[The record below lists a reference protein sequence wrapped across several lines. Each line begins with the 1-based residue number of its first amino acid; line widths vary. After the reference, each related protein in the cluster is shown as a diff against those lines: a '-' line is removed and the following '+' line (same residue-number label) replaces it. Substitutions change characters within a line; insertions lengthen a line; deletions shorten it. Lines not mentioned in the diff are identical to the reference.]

1 MAIGIIL
8 GIVFAALAVGAFI
21 WCGDAAYNSNG
32 VLAGITGVVGVL
44 LVIAFILVP
53 FSFHTVETGEVA
65 VVKTL
70 GEAKTVR
77 TAGTH
82 FDFWV
87 TNSYVRYDTKVQ
99 NVDIVT
105 SAYSSDA
112 QTMDVAM
119 TLQYQ
124 IIEGNVLD
132 IVKEYGTL
140 DVLQNRI
147 QSIAIEKTKSVL
159 SSYKAMDIIKDRAS
173 MSPIVEQEIKSAI
186 GDKYFVNVSTIVL
199 TNIDFSDAFEKAV
212 EDKMIAEQN
221 KIKAE
226 YDNEAKINAA
236 EADKQATI
244 KAQEAQAEANKIAAQ
259 SKIEIAESNAK
270 ALLTEANAQA
280 EALNIQT
287 LQVARMLGLT
297 EFVTKTDSNG
307 QRVQATDKDNKLLYL
322 DENGNYTTDATY
334 IDKEGNTHNNL
345 PVYVM
350 IEQIKENLDVSEAQK
365 IKDYIEYIKYLE
377 SWDGKLPDTLV
388 GDGVQVIL
396 PTN

>member
-8 GIVFAALAVGAFI
+8 GIVFAVLAIGAFV
-21 WCGDAAYNSNG
+21 WCGNAAYNSNG
-32 VLAGITGVVGVL
+32 VLARITGVVGVL

-53 FSFHTVETGEVA
+53 FSFHTVDTGEVA

-70 GEAKTVR
+70 GEAKDVR

-82 FDFWV
+82 FDFWI
-87 TNSYVRYDTKVQ
+87 TKTYVKYNTKVQ

-140 DVLQNRI
+140 DVLQSRI

-159 SSYKAMDIIKDRAS
+159 SSYKAMDIIADRAT
-173 MSPIVEQEIKSAI
+173 MSPLVESAIKDAI
-186 GDKYFVNVSTIVL
+186 GDKYFVSVSAIVL

-226 YDNEAKINAA
+226 YDNEAKVNAA

-270 ALLTEANAQA
+270 ALITEANAQA
-280 EALNIQT
+280 EALHIQT
-287 LQVARMLGLT
+287 VQVAKMLGFT
-297 EFVTKTDSNG
+297 VVVE
-307 QRVQATDKDNKLLYL
+307 
-322 DENGNYTTDATY
+322 
-334 IDKEGNTHNNL
+334 
-345 PVYVM
+345 
-350 IEQIKENLDVSEAQK
+350 
-365 IKDYIEYIKYLE
+365 IKDAEGKVTGTEEVIKPDLTVEEAKMIKSCIEYIKYLE

-388 GDGVQVIL
+388 GDGVDVIL

>member
-1 MAIGIIL
+1 MAIGIIS
-8 GIVFAALAVGAFI
+8 GIIFA
-21 WCGDAAYNSNG
+21 
-32 VLAGITGVVGVL
+32 VLAIVAGVTAGVCFNGGKKVGGTLGVVACIIL
-44 LVIAFILVP
+44 IFAFILVP
-53 FSFHTVETGEVA
+53 FSFRTVNTGEIA
-65 VVKTL
+65 AVKTL
-70 GEAKTVR
+70 GEAKDVR

-82 FDFWV
+82 FDLWIAK
-87 TNSYVRYDTKVQ
+87 SYVVYDVKVQ

-105 SAYSSDA
+105 SAYSADA

-140 DVLQNRI
+140 DILQNRI

-159 SSYKAMDIIKDRAS
+159 SSHKAMDIIKDRAS
-173 MSPIVEQEIKSAI
+173 MSPIVEQDIKAAI
-186 GDKYFVNVSTIVL
+186 GDKYFVNVSAIVL

-270 ALLTEANAQA
+270 ALITEANAQA
-280 EALNIQT
+280 DALNIQT
-287 LQVARMLGLT
+287 VQVAKMLGLT
-297 EFVTKTDSNG
+297 VVVDTKD
-307 QRVQATDKDNKLLYL
+307 A
-322 DENGNYTTDATY
+322 NGNVTGTEEVIKPDLTV
-334 IDKEGNTHNNL
+334 KEAK
-345 PVYVM
+345 M
-350 IEQIKENLDVSEAQK
+350 IKS
-365 IKDYIEYIKYLE
+365 YIEYIKYLE

-396 PTN
+396 PTT